1 MRNRAGLLLMIAA
14 SLALAGAAC
23 GGSSSSS
30 SSGSSTVGAGGSS
43 STASV
48 GGSSTGSGSLSG
60 GSGFCGEAKGKL
72 AGLQAQLAQIATSGT
87 QKDQL
92 KKELQA
98 WKSYTQS
105 AEADAPSEIK
115 ADIAV
120 IADFINHVSD
130 GYAQAG
136 YDPMKAIAVVGP
148 YIQQN
153 GPKLQ
158 TASNHIQAWAQ
169 ANCGL

>member
-1 MRNRAGLLLMIAA
+1 MRIRSLVALTAAAALSLGL
-14 SLALAGAAC
+14 AAC

-30 SSGSSTVGAGGSS
+30 GSGSASSGGSTPVISAGGGSTSSGSI
-43 STASV
+43 
-48 GGSSTGSGSLSG
+48 SG
-60 GSGFCGEAKGKL
+60 GSGFCGDAKGKL
-72 AGLQAQLAQIATSGT
+72 AGLQAQLAQIATSGS

-92 KKELQA
+92 KKELQT
-98 WKSYTQS
+98 WQSYTQS

-115 ADIAV
+115 GDIAV
-120 IADFINHVSD
+120 IADFIKHVSD

-153 GPKLQ
+153 DAKLQ
-158 TASNHIQAWAQ
+158 TASNNIQAWAQ

>member
-1 MRNRAGLLLMIAA
+1 MRIRSLVALTAATALSLGL
-14 SLALAGAAC
+14 AAC
-23 GGSSSSS
+23 GGSSSSGS
-30 SSGSSTVGAGGSS
+30 ASSGESTPVISAGGGSASSGSI
-43 STASV
+43 
-48 GGSSTGSGSLSG
+48 SG
-60 GSGFCGEAKGKL
+60 GSGFCGDAKGKL

-92 KKELQA
+92 KKELQT

-115 ADIAV
+115 GDIAV

-153 GPKLQ
+153 DAKLQ

>member
-1 MRNRAGLLLMIAA
+1 MRIRPLAAAAAVAALSLGL
-14 SLALAGAAC
+14 AAC
-23 GGSSSSS
+23 GSSSSSS
-30 SSGSSTVGAGGSS
+30 SSGSTAGGG
-43 STASV
+43 STPAISM

-60 GSGFCGEAKGKL
+60 GSGFCGEAQGKL
-72 AGLQAQLAQIATSGT
+72 QSLEAQLAQIATMSS

-92 KKELQA
+92 KQELQA

-115 ADIAV
+115 GDVTV
-120 IADFINHVSD
+120 IAGFIQHIAD

-136 YDPMKAIAVVGP
+136 YDPIKAAAVLGP
-148 YIQQN
+148 YLQQN
-153 GPKLQ
+153 QAKLQ
-158 TASNHIQAWAQ
+158 AASNHIQSWAQ

>member
-1 MRNRAGLLLMIAA
+1 MRIRSLVGLTAA
-14 SLALAGAAC
+14 TALSLGLAAC

-30 SSGSSTVGAGGSS
+30 SSGSASSGGSTPVIS
-43 STASV
+43 MGG
-48 GGSSTGSGSLSG
+48 GGSTSSGSISG
-60 GSGFCGEAKGKL
+60 GSGFCGDAKGKL
-72 AGLQAQLAQIATSGT
+72 AGLQAQLAQIATSGS

-92 KKELQA
+92 KKELQT
-98 WKSYTQS
+98 WQSYTQS

-115 ADIAV
+115 GDIAV
-120 IADFINHVSD
+120 IADFIKHVSD

-158 TASNHIQAWAQ
+158 TASDHIQAWAQ
-169 ANCGL
+169 ANCGT